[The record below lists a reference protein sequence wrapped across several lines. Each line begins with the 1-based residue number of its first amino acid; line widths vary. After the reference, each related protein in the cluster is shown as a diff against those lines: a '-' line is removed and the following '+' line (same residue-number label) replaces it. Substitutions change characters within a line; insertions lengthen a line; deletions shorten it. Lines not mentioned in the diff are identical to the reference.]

1 MPPAVVS
8 FAVDAGQ
15 SLWRR
20 RAGGWRSAVGM
31 RNSFD
36 STKSQIHITHVKSV
50 VIGFAFGRFAWQR
63 SLLVLDDMSG
73 KLDTVYC
80 VLVVA
85 AAVLV
90 GIVKCTN
97 CDSFKAP

>member
-1 MPPAVVS
+1 MTGNGQRIGDDGASGWHSVVE
-8 FAVDAGQ
+8 
-15 SLWRR
+15 
-20 RAGGWRSAVGM
+20 M

-36 STKSQIHITHVKSV
+36 SKKSQIHITHVKSV
-50 VIGFAFGRFAWQR
+50 VFGFAFGRSATQR
-63 SLLVLDDMSG
+63 ALWVLDDMNG
-73 KLDTVYC
+73 KFDTVYC

>member
-1 MPPAVVS
+1 
-8 FAVDAGQ
+8 
-15 SLWRR
+15 
-20 RAGGWRSAVGM
+20 M

-50 VIGFAFGRFAWQR
+50 VIGFAFGRFASQR
-63 SLLVLDDMSG
+63 SPWVPNDMSS

-85 AAVLV
+85 VAVLV
-90 GIVKCTN
+90 GIAKCTN
-97 CDSFKAP
+97 CDSSKAP